1 MNRHPRVVGMV
12 LAGLLAACSTSNS
25 PVVVPEADARSSTPV
40 PPPVAAHAPAPSS
53 SSSSPNTLESY
64 KHDFAERVARSSPA
78 IFHDPLPKML
88 KSVVVVEVTI
98 NRDGRLTHASIRRS
112 NGYKNLETAALHA
125 VHQAAPFPAPSRAI
139 RRNDGSVN
147 FLETFLFRDD
157 GRFQIRT
164 LAEAQ

>member
-1 MNRHPRVVGMV
+1 VNLDPRAVGMI
-12 LAGLLAACSTSNS
+12 LAGLLAACST
-25 PVVVPEADARSSTPV
+25 PTPPEVAPQAAAHASTPAV
-40 PPPVAAHAPAPSS
+40 PPVAANAPAPS
-53 SSSSPNTLESY
+53 PAHTIESY
-64 KHDFAERVARSSPA
+64 KQDFARRVAHSSPA
-78 IFHDPLPKML
+78 VFHDPLPKML

-139 RRNDGSVN
+139 RRSDGSVN

>member
-1 MNRHPRVVGMV
+1 MV
-12 LAGLLAACSTSNS
+12 LAGVLAACSTPNA
-25 PVVVPEADARSSTPV
+25 PEVVPQAAARSATPV
-40 PPPVAAHAPAPSS
+40 PPPVAAHSPAPSS
-53 SSSSPNTLESY
+53 SNTLEGY
-64 KHDFAERVARSSPA
+64 KRDFAERVARSSPA

-125 VHQAAPFPAPSRAI
+125 VHQAAPFPAPARGI
-139 RRNDGSVN
+139 RRSDGSVN

>member
-1 MNRHPRVVGMV
+1 MSRHPTVVGMV
-12 LAGLLAACSTSNS
+12 LAGLLAACSTPNA
-25 PVVVPEADARSSTPV
+25 PEAVPQAAARSATPV
-40 PPPVAAHAPAPSS
+40 PPPVAAHAPAP
-53 SSSSPNTLESY
+53 SSPNTLESY
-64 KHDFAERVARSSPA
+64 KHDFAERVARSSSA

-112 NGYKNLETAALHA
+112 NGYKHLEAAALHA

-139 RRNDGSVN
+139 RRSDGSVN

>member
-1 MNRHPRVVGMV
+1 MNRHPRAVGIV
-12 LAGLLAACSTSNS
+12 LAGLLAACSTPN
-25 PVVVPEADARSSTPV
+25 PPEVVPQAAARPATL
-40 PPPVAAHAPAPSS
+40 VAAYAPAPAA
-53 SSSSPNTLESY
+53 SPTLESY

-78 IFHDPLPKML
+78 IFHDPLPKVL